1 MLRAEAGLKGNY
13 SVVYERYCMAPY
25 FGISYVGEFPLGK
38 SRQQAHFAHQSC
50 TINVVSFDSSVNL
63 GSAEGGIRWT
73 NVNGIS
79 FLIGYKGLFNT
90 KTSIN
95 EVEGRLE
102 WTF

>member
-1 MLRAEAGLKGNY
+1 MWE
-13 SVVYERYCMAPY
+13 S
-25 FGISYVGEFPLGK
+25 FPLGK

-50 TINVVSFDSSVNL
+50 TINVVSFDSCVNL
-63 GSAEGGIRWT
+63 GSAEAGIRWT
-73 NVNGIS
+73 HVNGLLLLS
-79 FLIGYKGLFNT
+79 WVQRAFNT